1 MVIKITVAVCVVD
14 TQLYKKATTL
24 CSCPTNN
31 FKKPGF
37 EMENFGL
44 VFQHTEVYEA
54 MVDIVCLYFY
64 GECLLC
70 L

>member
-1 MVIKITVAVCVVD
+1 
-14 TQLYKKATTL
+14 
-24 CSCPTNN
+24 
-31 FKKPGF
+31 
-37 EMENFGL
+37 MENFGL

-70 L
+70 LWVLRNRLACTSVLIIVKAIKQKINPLYDFEKCSKNS